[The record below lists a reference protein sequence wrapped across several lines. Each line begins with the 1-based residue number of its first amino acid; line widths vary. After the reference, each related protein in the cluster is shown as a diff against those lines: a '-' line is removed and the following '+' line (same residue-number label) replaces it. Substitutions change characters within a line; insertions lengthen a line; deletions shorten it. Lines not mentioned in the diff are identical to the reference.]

1 MNTPGTRRP
10 DQSRLL
16 EAYRAAAH
24 ADADAH
30 FDDRALDL
38 QRHRI
43 MQRLAYLGQ
52 SARVIRFP
60 GVTRP
65 ARPAM
70 RVQRHWISVAAAA
83 GLVIGLVGG
92 QWLHLPPAQA
102 GRQPAPAAFQRAVR
116 TGAARPVAATADDGL
131 LLEVDLAIQPH
142 STAELRAL
150 DELTPFREP
159 R

>member
-1 MNTPGTRRP
+1 MNTPGSKRP
-10 DQSRLL
+10 CQAAWL

-30 FDDRALDL
+30 FDERALEI

-43 MQRLAYLGQ
+43 LQRLAHLGQ
-52 SARVIRFP
+52 AARVIRFP
-60 GVTRP
+60 GVARTR
-65 ARPAM
+65 RPAM
-70 RVQRHWISVAAAA
+70 RMERQWISVAAAA

-92 QWLHLPPAQA
+92 QWLHLPPSPGRRQA
-102 GRQPAPAAFQRAVR
+102 PPAPFEHAVIAR
-116 TGAARPVAATADDGL
+116 TSSPVVSADDGL
-131 LLEVDLAIQPH
+131 LQEVDLAVQLR
-142 STAELRAL
+142 SAAELRAL